1 MNITCSI
8 LTHLFFT
15 GFRGLLLDSAS
26 PPPSIDTDTDHS
38 QPVPEDDEFDSRQD
52 QAAMEAAI
60 AEFLKPLEV
69 QGYRD
74 LEAILSRVPIPR
86 KVDQTGISIT
96 AAMEAGML
104 LRTEDKEERHL
115 APAEVLL

>member
-1 MNITCSI
+1 
-8 LTHLFFT
+8 
-15 GFRGLLLDSAS
+15 
-26 PPPSIDTDTDHS
+26 
-38 QPVPEDDEFDSRQD
+38 
-52 QAAMEAAI
+52 MEAAI

-69 QGYRD
+69 QGRRGNRY

-86 KVDQTGISIT
+86 KVDQTGVSIT
-96 AAMEAGML
+96 AAMEEGML